1 MERIWQDDAHRR
13 FRLDLETRRLD
24 QLLNNRNELAA
35 LRYDPD
41 ELRRLTKTLSLAIEE
56 RQVDL
61 MQHILVASEPRDPS
75 DEKSD
80 PPEQPLRKV
89 DTRGLHGWG
98 RELRRDARPLVDVNK
113 IRVFPARLGCHEP
126 TGARLA
132 NDDRLFHFTP
142 LDRFNRWKSCQRI
155 SHWAP
160 DHVKTLRLRYLPGH
174 LKRLPW
180 GVRLRISKL
189 AWDPL
194 ELQRMLAKELFGH
207 EVERDRA
214 QKQFWPDNMVHGGY

>member
-1 MERIWQDDAHRR
+1 MCRH
-13 FRLDLETRRLD
+13 
-24 QLLNNRNELAA
+24 
-35 LRYDPD
+35 
-41 ELRRLTKTLSLAIEE
+41 
-56 RQVDL
+56 
-61 MQHILVASEPRDPS
+61 PR
-75 DEKSD
+75 
-80 PPEQPLRKV
+80 
-89 DTRGLHGWG
+89 
-98 RELRRDARPLVDVNK
+98 ALVDVNK

-126 TGARLA
+126 TRTRLA

-160 DHVKTLRLRYLPGH
+160 DLVKTLRLRYLPAG

-207 EVERDRA
+207 EIERDRA